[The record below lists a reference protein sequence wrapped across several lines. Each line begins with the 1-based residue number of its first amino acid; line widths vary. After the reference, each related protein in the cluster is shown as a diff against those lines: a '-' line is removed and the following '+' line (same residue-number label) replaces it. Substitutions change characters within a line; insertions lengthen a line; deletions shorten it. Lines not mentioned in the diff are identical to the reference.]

1 MSDKYK
7 MKCFKKGVVGI
18 SLEQIVGL
26 ILALMF
32 IILLTVI
39 IAGLLR
45 MFTKAADQGTVTMF
59 EKTSDA
65 VTALT
70 KEGSQH
76 DSCRI
81 LVGYIEPNFGMVG
94 FNREGEPNTQGRT
107 GTRGTD
113 DWGFVYE
120 TCGWDDTINKPLA
133 CLNEACICLCSGGM
147 LDIDADDCKTDTRC
161 RRFEGVSRFTTKRG
175 GNTVDLVLYGE
186 GCAGGDNAVIAGYIV
201 RKQAGGIEIETV
213 MSSREMEQY
222 TEMPDC
228 AEIIRESSR
237 EAQAQRRAAS
247 GNGNAGG
254 AEEEAGEDEIIV
266 SR

>member
-1 MSDKYK
+1 
-7 MKCFKKGVVGI
+7 MKCSKKGVVGI
-18 SLEQIVGL
+18 SLEQIIGL
-26 ILALMF
+26 ILALLF

-45 MFTKAADQGTVTMF
+45 MFTKSADQGTVTMY
-59 EKTSDA
+59 EKISDA

-81 LVGYIEPNFGMVG
+81 LVGYIEPDFGMVG

-107 GTRGTD
+107 GTRGGE

-120 TCGWDDTINKPLA
+120 TCGWDDAINKPLA
-133 CLNEACICLCSGGM
+133 CLNEACICLCNGGV
-147 LDIDADDCKTDTRC
+147 LDITGDDCKTDTRC
-161 RRFEGVSRFTTKRG
+161 RRFESVSRFTTKRN
-175 GNTVDLVLYGE
+175 GNTVDMVLYGE
-186 GCAGGDNAVIAGYIV
+186 GCAGGDNRVIAGYLV
-201 RKQAGGIEIETV
+201 RRQAGGIEIESV

-222 TEMPDC
+222 TEIPDC
-228 AEIIRESSR
+228 AALIRESSR
-237 EAQAQRRAAS
+237 EERQQREAQGTGDEREGREERDQDP
-247 GNGNAGG
+247 GG
-254 AEEEAGEDEIIV
+254 IAV